1 MTLDE
6 FQEALEGAG
15 HRWNI
20 RSPEHGAR
28 RIMALPHLFAGER
41 SGVETYRSRW
51 QSPRSN
57 GNAWWDDAAKYLG
70 LKISDA
76 RRIVDAADNLD
87 GPDTPARAW
96 LRRLVDTP

>member
-6 FQEALEGAG
+6 FQDALEGAG
-15 HRWNI
+15 HRWNTDRLNMVRDESWRCPI
-20 RSPEHGAR
+20 CSLAKDRGWD
-28 RIMALPHLFAGER
+28 LPLA
-41 SGVETYRSRW
+41 ST
-51 QSPRSN
+51 
-57 GNAWWDDAAKYLG
+57 GNAWWDEAAKYLG

>member
-15 HRWNI
+15 HRWNSDRLNI
-20 RSPEHGAR
+20 LRDESGRCPICSLAR
-28 RIMALPHLFAGER
+28 DRGWRAEEVSF
-41 SGVETYRSRW
+41 T
-51 QSPRSN
+51 
-57 GNAWWDDAAKYLG
+57 GNAWWDEAAEYLG

-76 RRIVDAADNLD
+76 RRIVDAADHID
-87 GPDTPARAW
+87 GRPTATRAW